1 MERPLKLPSA
11 PQAFLMVAVLL
22 AILSGGQV
30 SSDSQPL
37 TSSPLL
43 AALSGDPAVTLMT
56 VAIAAL
62 LVAIAGGTA
71 LLQRRVIQFPAAP
84 LAMALGLFTATI
96 VASMSWSS
104 FRAVSLGA
112 AMPWITYAAIFF
124 VGVMVLGR
132 QTGPRWLLTA
142 IATGGALLSVKGILE
157 YGDMKP
163 LDPTWRI
170 FAGWV
175 NPNATGAILMLTL
188 FSALALVPLS
198 GRLGR
203 LVAAVASILI
213 VVGITLTQSKGTIL
227 CLAVGIVVFLV
238 ATAIWGKGLRKIA
251 LASGIGLVV
260 AGTGLGFV
268 MMIPSKS
275 NGPAVANRVTSA
287 GTTQDQSAGFRQ
299 ALWKG
304 SLELIKERPLG
315 YGIGTYRFESARP
328 GTTTQTVFTHQAFL
342 QLAAESGVLVLVL
355 LAAAAVLWMRGFVK
369 GTRGQSEEIGMM
381 KAAILAS
388 IVAISAHCFI
398 DSDLF
403 YYGVGVVFFALL
415 AAGQLLAADGVTP
428 ELVPTKARGM
438 AILSLVGL
446 VGLTF
451 YPAIGEMYRAQSR
464 AGLMAGNAQEAQSA
478 AASAQQW
485 MPFDGEAWY
494 LLANTAPSRS
504 ARQELLTNA
513 ADNAPTTRNLRAL
526 ATSQAD
532 AGETAKAVTTVEAA
546 LRRDPNNLLTLKLLT
561 RIYRESGDASSA
573 AIAAQRLIDVEK
585 TPYYQIRS
593 LPDLVPVETAQA
605 RVYLAEV
612 AKSPKEK
619 IDLLQPAVDIY
630 ANYLSLTWPQ
640 VDRNSKADPN
650 GGYADE
656 SRPTALKK
664 LEEGRAAADALAT
677 AYRGLGDGVKAAEA
691 ASAAGRFA
699 EALAK

>member
-1 MERPLKLPSA
+1 MDRPLKLPSA
-11 PQAFLMVAVLL
+11 PQAILMVAVLL
-22 AILSGGQV
+22 AIVSGGQV

-43 AALSGDPAVTLMT
+43 GALTGDPSIPLMT

-62 LVAIAGGTA
+62 LVAIAGAIA

-84 LAMALGLFTATI
+84 LATALGLFTATI
-96 VASMSWSS
+96 VASMTWSS

-112 AMPWITYAAIFF
+112 AIPWITYAAIFF

-132 QTGPRWLLTA
+132 QSGPRWLLTSV
-142 IATGGALLSVKGILE
+142 ATGGTLLAIRGIME

-163 LDPTWRI
+163 VDPTWRI

-188 FSALALVPLS
+188 FSALSLVPLS

-203 LVAAVASILI
+203 LLAGVAAVLI
-213 VVGITLTQSKGTIL
+213 VVGITLTQSKGTVL
-227 CLAVGIVVFLV
+227 CLAVGIVVYLL
-238 ATAIWGKGLRKIA
+238 AAAIWGKDLRKVA
-251 LASGIGLVV
+251 LASGLGLVV
-260 AGTGLGFV
+260 AGTALGFV
-268 MMIPSKS
+268 MMIPTKA
-275 NGPAVANRVTSA
+275 NGPVAVNRVAAA
-287 GTTQDQSAGFRQ
+287 GTTQEQSAGFRQ

-342 QLAAESGVLVLVL
+342 QLAAESGVVVLAL
-355 LAAAAVLWMRGFVK
+355 LAAAAAFWTRSFVR
-369 GTRGQSEEIGMM
+369 GTRGQSGEIGMM

-388 IVAISAHCFI
+388 VLAISAHCFI

-403 YYGVGVVFFALL
+403 YYGVGMAFFALL
-415 AAGQLLAADGVTP
+415 AAGQLLATDGVTP

-438 AILSLVGL
+438 AILSLMGL
-446 VGLTF
+446 VGLAF

-464 AGLMAGNAQEAQSA
+464 AGLMAGNAPDAQSA

-504 ARQELLTNA
+504 ARQEFLTFA

-532 AGETAKAVTTVEAA
+532 AGETAKAVTTLESA

-573 AIAAQRLIDVEK
+573 AVAAQRLVDVEK

-619 IDLLQPAVDIY
+619 TDLLQPAVDIY
-630 ANYLSLTWPQ
+630 TNYLNLTWPQ

-656 SRPTALKK
+656 NRPEAIKK

-677 AYRGLGDGVKAAEA
+677 AYRATGDGVKAAEA
-691 ASAAGRFA
+691 ASVAGRFT

>member
-1 MERPLKLPSA
+1 MDRPLKLPSA
-11 PQAFLMVAVLL
+11 PQAVLLVAVLL
-22 AILSGGQV
+22 AIVSGGQV

-37 TSSPLL
+37 TASPMLG
-43 AALSGDPAVTLMT
+43 ALMGDPAVPLMT
-56 VAIAAL
+56 VAVIAL
-62 LVAIAGGTA
+62 LVAIAGSMA

-112 AMPWITYAAIFF
+112 AMPWVTYAAIFF

-132 QTGPRWLLTA
+132 QSGPRWLFTA
-142 IATGGALLSVKGILE
+142 TATGGTLLAIRGILE

-163 LDPTWRI
+163 VDPTWRI

-203 LVAAVASILI
+203 LLAAVAAILI
-213 VVGITLTQSKGTIL
+213 VVGITLTQSKGSVL
-227 CLAVGIVVFLV
+227 CLGVGVFVYLV
-238 ATAIWGKGLRKIA
+238 ATGFWGKGLRKVAI
-251 LASGIGLVV
+251 ASGLGLVV
-260 AGTGLGFV
+260 AGTALGFV
-268 MMIPSKS
+268 MMIPTKT
-275 NGPAVANRVTSA
+275 NGPAAVNRVAAA
-287 GTTQDQSAGFRQ
+287 GTTQEQSAGFRQ

-342 QLAAESGVLVLVL
+342 QLAAESGVVVLIL
-355 LAAAAVLWMRGFVK
+355 LAAAGAFWSRGFLR
-369 GTRGQSEEIGMM
+369 GTRGQSDEIGIL
-381 KAAILAS
+381 KAGILAS
-388 IVAISAHCFI
+388 VVSISAHCFI

-428 ELVPTKARGM
+428 ELVPSKARGM

-451 YPAIGEMYRAQSR
+451 YPAIGEMYRAQAR
-464 AGLMAGNAQEAQSA
+464 AGLQAGSAPDAQSA
-478 AASAQQW
+478 ASAAQQW

-504 ARQELLTNA
+504 ARQELLTIA
-513 ADNAPTTRNLRAL
+513 AENAPTTRNLRAL

-532 AGETAKAVTTVEAA
+532 AGEPAKAVTTLESA

-573 AIAAQRLIDVEK
+573 AVAAQRLVDVEK

-605 RVYLAEV
+605 RVYLAES
-612 AKSPKEK
+612 AKSPKERV
-619 IDLLQPAVDIY
+619 DLLQPAVDIY
-630 ANYLSLTWPQ
+630 STYLNLTWPQ
-640 VDRNSKADPN
+640 VDRNSKGDPN

-656 SRPTALKK
+656 KRPEALKK
-664 LEEGRAAADALAT
+664 LEEGRAAADALAA